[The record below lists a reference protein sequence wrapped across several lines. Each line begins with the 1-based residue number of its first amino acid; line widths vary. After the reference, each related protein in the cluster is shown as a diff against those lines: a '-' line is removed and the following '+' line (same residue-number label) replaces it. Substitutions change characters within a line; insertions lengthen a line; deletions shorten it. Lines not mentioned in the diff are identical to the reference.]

1 MVIEFSEVRDILQPL
16 CESLD
21 GKSSTRRDGRDEW
34 NSKVRKYLDERN
46 ELNSRV
52 KELIIEVQTQKAVR
66 DEVNLMV
73 RDLKD
78 VRAEHSIDLKDIRE
92 KLRVKL
98 EEQKQQDGPQQR
110 KRDKRPS
117 ASRINR
123 DMERLEK
130 KYETGGFPGNKE
142 RDYHKKMKYL
152 SIALKEASKSE
163 GEGEGNIRYLKDA
176 VRDAERLQEDAHKT
190 VEKAVSKAQEAHDLM
205 VELSEEVDRLR
216 GKANSAHLGLTNSK
230 SEADALHSQYIVSL
244 RCVHSIQDMM
254 KAMDSREKRE
264 EEAGGAE
271 RLEVADL
278 MSKLMSGGTL
288 STEELMALRRN

>member
-1 MVIEFSEVRDILQPL
+1 
-16 CESLD
+16 
-21 GKSSTRRDGRDEW
+21 
-34 NSKVRKYLDERN
+34 
-46 ELNSRV
+46 
-52 KELIIEVQTQKAVR
+52 
-66 DEVNLMV
+66 
-73 RDLKD
+73 
-78 VRAEHSIDLKDIRE
+78 
-92 KLRVKL
+92 
-98 EEQKQQDGPQQR
+98 
-110 KRDKRPS
+110 
-117 ASRINR
+117 
-123 DMERLEK
+123 MERLEK

-190 VEKAVSKAQEAHDLM
+190 VEKAVKKAQEAHDLM

-216 GKANSAHLGLTNSK
+216 EKANSAHLGLTNSK
-230 SEADALHSQYIVSL
+230 READALHSQYIVSL

-264 EEAGGAE
+264 QDLGGAE
-271 RLEVADL
+271 KLEVADL
-278 MSKLMSGGTL
+278 MSKLMAGETL

>member
-1 MVIEFSEVRDILQPL
+1 
-16 CESLD
+16 
-21 GKSSTRRDGRDEW
+21 
-34 NSKVRKYLDERN
+34 
-46 ELNSRV
+46 
-52 KELIIEVQTQKAVR
+52 
-66 DEVNLMV
+66 
-73 RDLKD
+73 
-78 VRAEHSIDLKDIRE
+78 
-92 KLRVKL
+92 
-98 EEQKQQDGPQQR
+98 
-110 KRDKRPS
+110 
-117 ASRINR
+117 
-123 DMERLEK
+123 MERLEK

-142 RDYHKKMKYL
+142 REYHKKMKHL

-163 GEGEGNIRYLKDA
+163 GEGSIRYLKDA

-190 VEKAVSKAQEAHDLM
+190 VEKAVRKAQEAHDLM

>member
-21 GKSSTRRDGRDEW
+21 GKSSMRRDGRDEW

-92 KLRVKL
+92 KLRAKL
-98 EEQKQQDGPQQR
+98 EEQRQQDAPQQR
-110 KRDKRPS
+110 KQDKRLS
-117 ASRINR
+117 AGKTKR
-123 DMERLEK
+123 DMEKLEK

-142 RDYHKKMKYL
+142 REYHKKMKHL

-163 GEGEGNIRYLKDA
+163 GEGSIRYLKDA

-190 VEKAVSKAQEAHDLM
+190 VEKAVRKAQEAHDLM

-254 KAMDSREKRE
+254 KAMDSREKRKE
-264 EEAGGAE
+264 ESGGAE

-278 MSKLMSGGTL
+278 MSKLMSGETL